1 MIWKAEN
8 VGGGIIKKA
17 ETGETDKNATDQD
30 RPITTDL
37 RYLSLTANNITAKLT
52 NQVID
57 PDLTHSTDNKY
68 SLHSDDDFRSGGRN
82 VSHHYRQH
90 FSSGLHSPGR
100 SNYTI
105 SCYPRVQT
113 IYCNTLLTTAR

>member
-37 RYLSLTANNITAKLT
+37 CYLSLTANNIIAKLT

-68 SLHSDDDFRSGGRN
+68 SLHSDDDFRTGYLN
-82 VSHHYRQH
+82 
-90 FSSGLHSPGR
+90 L
-100 SNYTI
+100 SNY
-105 SCYPRVQT
+105 YH
-113 IYCNTLLTTAR
+113 

>member
-30 RPITTDL
+30 QPITTDL
-37 RYLSLTANNITAKLT
+37 RYLSLTANNIIAKLT

-57 PDLTHSTDNKY
+57 LDLTHSTDNKY

-90 FSSGLHSPGR
+90 FSSGLD
-100 SNYTI
+100 YTHLED
-105 SCYPRVQT
+105 QT
-113 IYCNTLLTTAR
+113 TPFHVIPEFKPFTVILS

>member
-1 MIWKAEN
+1 M
-8 VGGGIIKKA
+8 A

-57 PDLTHSTDNKY
+57 PDLTHSTDNK
-68 SLHSDDDFRSGGRN
+68 
-82 VSHHYRQH
+82 
-90 FSSGLHSPGR
+90 
-100 SNYTI
+100 
-105 SCYPRVQT
+105 
-113 IYCNTLLTTAR
+113 

>member
-1 MIWKAEN
+1 M
-8 VGGGIIKKA
+8 GGGIIKKA

-57 PDLTHSTDNKY
+57 PDLTHSTDNK
-68 SLHSDDDFRSGGRN
+68 
-82 VSHHYRQH
+82 
-90 FSSGLHSPGR
+90 
-100 SNYTI
+100 
-105 SCYPRVQT
+105 
-113 IYCNTLLTTAR
+113 